1 MVEATC
7 PIKGGA
13 MAFDPSDYDDVYETT
28 SASEKTTLLRQG
40 WALLDERF
48 ASVGG
53 LADEP
58 LATTVVRTA
67 FSYKGGQGFW
77 SGAAQQQPEPDPPH
91 TETTYVLGWPKGSR
105 LSATTDPYFWRTN
118 RGGRTMFEAHR
129 WLRDTEG
136 AWDSLPEE
144 GGVIDVELI
153 LGEADTPK
161 RSECLGSS

>member
-1 MVEATC
+1 
-7 PIKGGA
+7 
-13 MAFDPSDYDDVYETT
+13 MAFDPSDYDEVYETT

-40 WALLDERF
+40 WVLLDERF

-91 TETTYVLGWPKGSR
+91 TETTYVLGWPKGQQTISDHR
-105 LSATTDPYFWRTN
+105 PVLLADEP
-118 RGGRTMFEAHR
+118 GGRTTFEAHR

-144 GGVIDVELI
+144 GGVIDVEFI

-161 RSECLGSS
+161 RSECLGRS